1 MNADDLS
8 LLYLKDNKQYIHTY
22 TITTITQC
30 LKITEIVSF
39 YIASEMSYVYILNG
53 QKLITKMF
61 KNGQFLRK
69 PEDCC
74 QTVLPD

>member
-8 LLYLKDNKQYIHTY
+8 LLYLKDNKQYIQTY

-53 QKLITKMF
+53 QKLKMVNF
-61 KNGQFLRK
+61 YRNLKIAVKQG
-69 PEDCC
+69 C
-74 QTVLPD
+74 QTSQF

>member
-39 YIASEMSYVYILNG
+39 YIASEMSYIYILNG
-53 QKLITKMF
+53 QKFTENG
-61 KNGQFLRK
+61 KNDIFGEFMK
-69 PEDCC
+69 N
-74 QTVLPD
+74 

>member
-39 YIASEMSYVYILNG
+39 YIASEMSYVHILNG
-53 QKLITKMF
+53 QKLIKMF